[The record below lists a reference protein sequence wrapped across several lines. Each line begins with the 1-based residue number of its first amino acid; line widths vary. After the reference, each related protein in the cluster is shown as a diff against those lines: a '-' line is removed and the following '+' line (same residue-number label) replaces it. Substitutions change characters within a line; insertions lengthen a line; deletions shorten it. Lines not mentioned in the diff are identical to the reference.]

1 MEPGIAGSHLQAS
14 QVNHDIFLFSE
25 QLIGLLGMWQ

>member
-1 MEPGIAGSHLQAS
+1 MEPGIAESHLQAS
-14 QVNHDIFLFSE
+14 QVNHFLFSE